1 MQINTDNLK
10 LGDLI
15 PQDMC
20 ENIIG
25 DIAENMGE
33 SAFAL
38 AMLNLMGL
46 VSKQLKKQHGRD
58 ITVRIVKNE
67 LHILTDSESA
77 EYNPKR
83 FDVGLRMARR
93 AHRRLLAVN
102 VSKLDAA
109 ERGMYAKNVSNQSF
123 KIALL
128 RKRETIEATP
138 TERTT
143 PVMTF
148 VERKK

>member
-1 MQINTDNLK
+1 VQIKTDKLK
-10 LGDLI
+10 LGDGI
-15 PQDMC
+15 PQAFC
-20 ENIIG
+20 EDIIG
-25 DIAENMGE
+25 FPETSDPKGF
-33 SAFAL
+33 AFAL
-38 AMLNLMGL
+38 LQLLGL
-46 VSKQLKKQHGRD
+46 VQKQLKQQHGRD
-58 ITVRIVKNE
+58 ITVRIVKSE
-67 LHILTDSESA
+67 LHILTDAEAA

-93 AHRRLLAVN
+93 AHRRLMAVN
-102 VSKLDAA
+102 VGKLSA
-109 ERGMYAKNVSNQSF
+109 EQRDLYAKNVSNQSF